1 MKHKIAPSLLAADFL
16 NLQREVEMINESD
29 ADWLHLDIMDGV
41 FVPNISFGFPVLEAL
56 KPICKKPMDV
66 HLMIVEPQKFIP
78 EVAATGAY
86 MIESAYADFPVGRYL
101 AGFGYGIAHVGKSG
115 LWRAKVY

>member
-56 KPICKKPMDV
+56 KPICKKRS
-66 HLMIVEPQKFIP
+66 E
-78 EVAATGAY
+78 E
-86 MIESAYADFPVGRYL
+86 RR
-101 AGFGYGIAHVGKSG
+101 VGKECRSR
-115 LWRAKVY
+115 WSPYH